1 MSNEPTQRNIIAVFG
16 KSKSGK
22 NTVGDMIA
30 ASRKGVVQIA
40 FADRLKRLCAELFDL
55 TPGDLNTDEG
65 KARPTALACPTCPM
79 CGSIDV
85 EMLPSTIAFSSFY
98 DQPVVNYK
106 GPRQLTCRACGAPG
120 SPESFKGFWTPRM
133 ILQHVGTEGIR
144 RVDPTAWARIA
155 ARTAVRALAEGV
167 EVTASTSAERKAG
180 DRFKPS
186 LVVVTDGRF
195 RTELAAIRSVGGIA
209 WRIRRP
215 ETDDATTGIARHVS
229 ETEIDGIP
237 DEDFDAVITNDGT
250 LDDLLHSVRAA
261 LAPTT
266 KAA

>member
-30 ASRKGVVQIA
+30 ASHKGVVQIA
-40 FADRLKRLCAELFDL
+40 FADRLKQLCAELFDL
-55 TPGDLNTDEG
+55 ASSDLNTDEG

-144 RVDPTAWARIA
+144 RVDPMAWARIA
-155 ARTAVRALAEGV
+155 ARSAVSLLDARGQV
-167 EVTASTSAERKAG
+167 SGERLT
-180 DRFKPS
+180 S

-195 RTELAAIRSVGGIA
+195 RTELAAIRAVGGMA

-250 LDDLLHSVRAA
+250 LDDLLHAVRAA
-261 LAPTT
+261 LTPST

>member
-144 RVDPTAWARIA
+144 RVDPTAWARITARSAVTLLESIDGNPSA
-155 ARTAVRALAEGV
+155 AGRRMA
-167 EVTASTSAERKAG
+167 
-180 DRFKPS
+180 S
-186 LVVVTDGRF
+186 LVVITDGRF

-261 LAPTT
+261 LAPST

>member
-1 MSNEPTQRNIIAVFG
+1 MSNEPTQRDIIAVFG

-22 NTVGDMIA
+22 NTIGDMIA
-30 ASRKGVVQIA
+30 ATRKSVVQIA
-40 FADRLKRLCAELFDL
+40 FADRLKQLCAALFDL
-55 TPGDLNTDEG
+55 TSDDLNTDEG

-85 EMLPSTIAFSSFY
+85 EMLPSTVAFSSFY

-155 ARTAVRALAEGV
+155 ARSAVSLLDA
-167 EVTASTSAERKAG
+167 KA
-180 DRFKPS
+180 S
-186 LVVVTDGRF
+186 LVVLTDGRF
-195 RTELAAIRSVGGIA
+195 RTELAAVRSVGGTA

-215 ETDDATTGIARHVS
+215 ETDDTTTRIARHVS

-250 LDDLLHSVRAA
+250 LDDLLHAVRAA
-261 LAPTT
+261 LSPTRDERVLS
-266 KAA
+266 AGA

>member
-1 MSNEPTQRNIIAVFG
+1 MSNEPTPRNIIAVFG

-30 ASRKGVVQIA
+30 ASRKGVTQIA
-40 FADRLKRLCAELFDL
+40 FADRLKQLCAELFDL
-55 TPGDLNTDEG
+55 KPSDLSTDEG
-65 KARPTALACPTCPM
+65 KARPTALPCPTCPM

-85 EMLPSTIAFSSFY
+85 EIAPTTMAFSSFY
-98 DQPVVNYK
+98 DQPIVNYK
-106 GPRQLTCRACGAPG
+106 GARQLTCRACGAPG

-133 ILQHVGTEGIR
+133 ILQHVATEGIR
-144 RVDPTAWARIA
+144 RVDPMVWARIA
-155 ARTAVRALAEGV
+155 ARSAVSLLDARGQV
-167 EVTASTSAERKAG
+167 SG
-180 DRFKPS
+180 DRLTT
-186 LVVVTDGRF
+186 LVVLTDGRF
-195 RTELAAIRSVGGIA
+195 RSELAAVRSVGGIA
-209 WRIRRP
+209 WRVRRP
-215 ETDDATTGIARHVS
+215 ETDGASVGIAGHVS

-261 LAPTT
+261 LAPST

>member
-155 ARTAVRALAEGV
+155 ARSAVSLL
-167 EVTASTSAERKAG
+167 
-180 DRFKPS
+180 DRVYDQAS
-186 LVVVTDGRF
+186 LVVLTDGRF

-261 LAPTT
+261 LAPAPHR
-266 KAA
+266 AA